1 LSTNNNTLFIGKVL
15 LELEEVDSTNSY
27 AMNLLSKNKPSEGT
41 VISAHDQTEG
51 RGQIGSNWESEA
63 GKNITISLF
72 LYPSF
77 LPIKQ
82 QFLLNQA
89 MSLSVFDFISRFI
102 KTDVKIK
109 WPNDIVVNDKKIAGT
124 LIQNILAG
132 NHFQTSIIGIG
143 INVNQTYFRSDVP
156 NPTSLKLET
165 KSENDLQNLVNLLCC
180 DIEKRYLQLRA
191 DHSSIIQKEYLSNLY
206 RYQEDA
212 IYQRMDNDAVFS
224 GKIIG
229 VDESGK
235 LLIDHTKGQSA
246 FSIKEVKFL

>member
-1 LSTNNNTLFIGKVL
+1 MSTNNNTLFIGKVL

-41 VISAHDQTEG
+41 VISAWNQTNG
-51 RGQIGSNWESEA
+51 RGQIGSNWDSEA
-63 GKNITISLF
+63 GKNITISLI
-72 LYPSF
+72 LYPTF

-82 QFLLNQA
+82 QFILNQA
-89 MSLSVFDFISRFI
+89 MSLGVFDFISRFI
-102 KTDVKIK
+102 NTEVKIK
-109 WPNDIVVNDKKIAGT
+109 WPNDIVVKDKKIAGT
-124 LIQNILAG
+124 LIQNILSS

-143 INVNQTYFRSDVP
+143 VNVNQTFFRSNLP

-165 KSENDLQNLVNLLCC
+165 KSESDLQNLINLLCSN
-180 DIEKRYLQLRA
+180 IEKRYLQLRA
-191 DHSSIIQKEYLSNLY
+191 DHFSIIQKEYLSNLY

-212 IYQRMDNDAVFS
+212 IYQRMDNDNVFS

-235 LLIDHTKGQSA
+235 LLIDHRRGQSS
-246 FSIKEVKFL
+246 FSVKEVKFL